1 MDNYSIVMP
10 LKINNLNSYKI
21 FTEIS
26 LPLYNKFLDTEHLYC
41 FYIICPKENTENI
54 RKNTNLYPSIPFK
67 FIEEESIIEPYLN
80 NEKGWLK
87 QQIIKL
93 WIANI
98 IETKNYLVV
107 DSDIYLVKPL
117 KYEDLFH
124 YNKIKYSFEEYQ
136 TANDKYHSTNSNW
149 WINSCKILNYPIEKL
164 YNNKFLMC
172 VTPQLLITNKVKEL
186 INYINNIYGDN
197 WKKVICN
204 MGFTEYTLY
213 WVYLLMID
221 QTNLYTTGGDQIWK
235 HDLERNI
242 LYYQT
247 EDEMRKIVK
256 KSIIDKDTYFSV
268 IQSYLPVNI
277 DDVKNYLVSKD
288 YDAIFLL
295 ASMTEPN
302 RYQSFTREER
312 VSQIIDCLKDIKSR
326 VPNSLCIF
334 TEGTILTEYE
344 RYEYSKYCIL
354 LELGKDETLLPYVN
368 HPLNIGHGEMKLLER
383 GIEYIL
389 NNNIFSKYVFKITP
403 RYKLTDKFSLDNYKL
418 DKYCFQNSYDNNI
431 QQMVYITKL
440 YSIPFNKLNN
450 YKIILKKGQNILS
463 VTCSMVEKLYNDM
476 IKPEQVHLMDI
487 LGVEGN
493 MSYNKEYFNI

>member
-1 MDNYSIVMP
+1 
-10 LKINNLNSYKI
+10 
-21 FTEIS
+21 
-26 LPLYNKFLDTEHLYC
+26 
-41 FYIICPKENTENI
+41 
-54 RKNTNLYPSIPFK
+54 
-67 FIEEESIIEPYLN
+67 
-80 NEKGWLK
+80 
-87 QQIIKL
+87 
-93 WIANI
+93 
-98 IETKNYLVV
+98 
-107 DSDIYLVKPL
+107 
-117 KYEDLFH
+117 
-124 YNKIKYSFEEYQ
+124 
-136 TANDKYHSTNSNW
+136 
-149 WINSCKILNYPIEKL
+149 
-164 YNNKFLMC
+164 MC

-295 ASMTEPN
+295 ASMTKPN